1 MMRAV
6 NQAAD
11 GRAVQ
16 TGRTELP
23 SIHSDRRTLLYDL
36 LCVKSKWGSNRRSAS
51 PYGLNAAC
59 RFEILYSI

>member
-6 NQAAD
+6 NQPVD

-36 LCVKSKWGSNRRSAS
+36 LCVNSKWSSSRRTAS
-51 PYGLNAAC
+51 PYGLKAAC
-59 RFEILYSI
+59 SFEILYSI